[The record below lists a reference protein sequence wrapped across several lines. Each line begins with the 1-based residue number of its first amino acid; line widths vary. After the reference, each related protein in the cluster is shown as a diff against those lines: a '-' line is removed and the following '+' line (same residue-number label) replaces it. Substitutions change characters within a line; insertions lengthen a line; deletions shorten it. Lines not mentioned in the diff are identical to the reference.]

1 MVIISVI
8 VVIIRICFLH
18 VLYNRLI
25 DYYNARMLPMVTMC
39 MAGIS
44 SLL

>member
-1 MVIISVI
+1 MVVISVI
-8 VVIIRICFLH
+8 VVLIRICFLH
-18 VLYNRLI
+18 ILYNRLI
-25 DYYNARMLPMVTMC
+25 DYYNARMLPMVTIR